1 MQTDLDRETG
11 EVYTS
16 DNVMKAGEKFG
27 EIAFLRKTTRTA
39 TVVCCEDSELLMV
52 DKELFDKF
60 CPNLFEEQLREK
72 VSNSYIY
79 VYIYMYILYTA
90 KSI

>member
-27 EIAFLRKTTRTA
+27 EIAFLRKITRTA
-39 TVVCCEDSELLMV
+39 TVVCCEDSELLMI
-52 DKELFDKF
+52 DKELFDKY

-72 VSNSYIY
+72 VRI
-79 VYIYMYILYTA
+79 IIF
-90 KSI
+90 